1 MKKFMNLVSFV
12 LVAIVLTACGVNTD
26 EYEKVVSEK
35 NTLRVQLTE
44 KNMAFAKVSQ
54 DLEVK
59 KRELATEVKAKQA
72 HIVREEQMKQ
82 RLKQAERDLAATL
95 RELSAFKGKKK

>member
-1 MKKFMNLVSFV
+1 MKKFMKMVSV
-12 LVAIVLTACGVNTD
+12 ILIAIVLTACGVNTD
-26 EYEKVVSEK
+26 EHEKVVSEK

-44 KNMAFAKVSQ
+44 KNMVLAKVSH

-59 KRELATEVKAKQA
+59 KQELATEIKAKQA